1 MRSLVAALV
10 VLAVAGALGL
20 GSAGCARADTVADR
34 HISEMRESIG
44 EIQVEQ
50 DRENQRFASM
60 DVAPEDKRA
69 NEDRTP
75 RGSGRTPIG
84 PLRSVP
90 IGQVD
95 EAREIDDLEESG
107 TRPEIRIHG
116 QPRPVRGKTRDARGK
131 VQEEPKDDAP
141 GPSVFDPE
149 AKKSY
154 EAALALVNDK
164 QFDKALDALAGFL
177 VRWPDHPYA
186 ENAMYWRGECYFA
199 RGELL
204 RAAEQFEAVLSRFNG
219 NKAPDALLKLGVCHD
234 RLAAPERAKKYF
246 DRLRRDYPRSEAAK
260 RIPADSKNDNRAGP
274 KESR

>member
-10 VLAVAGALGL
+10 VLSIAGSLGL
-20 GSAGCARADTVADR
+20 GGAGCARADTVADR
-34 HISEMRESIG
+34 HISKMREAIG
-44 EIQVEQ
+44 EIQAEQ
-50 DRENQRFASM
+50 DRENRRFASM
-60 DVAPEDKRA
+60 DVAPADERA
-69 NEDRTP
+69 NDARAP
-75 RGSGRTPIG
+75 RGPARVAIG

-90 IGQVD
+90 IGHVD
-95 EAREIDDLEESG
+95 EPHEIDDPEESG
-107 TRPEIRIHG
+107 TRPEIRLHG
-116 QPRPVRGKTRDARGK
+116 QPRPVRSKTRDAR
-131 VQEEPKDDAP
+131 VEAQEEPKGDAP

-219 NKAPDALLKLGVCHD
+219 NKAPDALLKLGMCHD
-234 RLAAPERAKKYF
+234 RLGAPERAKDYW

-260 RIPADSKNDNRAGP
+260 KIPADSKNDNRAGP